1 MENKDIYCKR
11 PDIVLR
17 KIGKEVVLIPIKN
30 NIGDLQNI
38 YTINQ
43 AGAFIYEAIDGVNTI
58 GEIGDLLSQQYCIT
72 REQAQNDLL
81 AFIKE
86 LEDSSVVF
94 TPCRSETS
102 RLVK

>member
-1 MENKDIYCKR
+1 M
-11 PDIVLR
+11 R

-38 YTINQ
+38 YTLNQ
-43 AGAFIYEAIDGVNTI
+43 VGAFIYEAIDGVNTI
-58 GEIGDLLSQQYCIT
+58 GEIGDLLSQKYGIT
-72 REQAQNDLL
+72 KEQAQNDLL
-81 AFIKE
+81 LFIKE
-86 LEDSSVVF
+86 LEDASVVF